1 MTTELKTDSDLINPL
16 ESHIG
21 YQLRRASTLVM
32 AVLADRLS
40 TTHLTITE
48 ASVLVMIN
56 YNPGISQSAIGR
68 SLGVKR
74 ANMAPIIATLDDRGL
89 VLRSNPNGRLVSLST
104 TEAGRQSSNMIEAMM
119 RANDNEMFGSLEAQ
133 SQLDLLNWLTALR
146 RSRV

>member
-1 MTTELKTDSDLINPL
+1 MATKLKTDSDLINPL
-16 ESHIG
+16 ENHIG

-104 TEAGRQSSNMIEAMM
+104 TEAGRQSANMIEAMM
-119 RANDNEMFGSLEAQ
+119 RANDIEMFGSLEAQ
-133 SQLDLLNWLTALR
+133 SQLDLLFWLSALR